1 MSNFFAIP
9 ITDEWGTTYQLTTA
23 GYTALVVLML
33 ALLLLAC
40 FIGNSVKQPKFSA
53 RQLAFSAMA
62 IAAAFVTSEIKLFHL
77 PFGGSITLF
86 SMLFLV
92 LIGYWYGLRA
102 GLMTAIAYGF
112 LQLVSDPYIISIPQ
126 MLVDYIFAF
135 GALGLSG
142 LFSKSKNGLYRRC
155 TRSLFLRIF
164 IRYDLLRRLRC
175 RLRHVRTGLFPGLQ
189 RHLSVRGSGADTDH
203 PLPASGQK
211 GHGTIKNHG
220 DTEIKRTLCEHFRFI
235 KKESGAQSYRCLTPD
250 SFLSYRKLR
259 FHAIR
264 NTPRGCA
271 LGARMCQGTF
281 LFTVLQNSE
290 NLNTPGIFIPLACR
304 QMNQVGLLGKVFDPA
319 LAGRKRRPGLDADI
333 GRIGKRHMPD
343 PQEIHLRIGYPHA
356 SCSFFTAQGHCLR
369 HISQHDRILI
379 EQVVCK
385 GQLTAVR

>member
-142 LFSKSKNGLYRRC
+142 MIFFGAYAADYGMSAPVYSLVYNGIY
-155 TRSLFLRIF
+155 
-164 IRYDLLRRLRC
+164 
-175 RLRHVRTGLFPGLQ
+175 
-189 RHLSVRGSGADTDH
+189 LSVEAVLTLIILY
-203 PLPASGQK
+203 LPPV
-211 GHGTIKNHG
+211 
-220 DTEIKRTLCEHFRFI
+220 
-235 KKESGAQSYRCLTPD
+235 KKV
-250 SFLSYRKLR
+250 
-259 FHAIR
+259 
-264 NTPRGCA
+264 
-271 LGARMCQGTF
+271 M
-281 LFTVLQNSE
+281 
-290 NLNTPGIFIPLACR
+290 
-304 QMNQVGLLGKVFDPA
+304 
-319 LAGRKRRPGLDADI
+319 
-333 GRIGKRHMPD
+333 
-343 PQEIHLRIGYPHA
+343 
-356 SCSFFTAQGHCLR
+356 
-369 HISQHDRILI
+369 
-379 EQVVCK
+379 
-385 GQLTAVR
+385 GQLKTMATQR